1 MLLPRLYSGLQRPAS
16 IARGV
21 CQQAA
26 LSSRQAAGAV
36 IQSRVAELA
45 SLERLYEA
53 LCERI
58 ACYASCHP
66 EVAGV
71 LTLRKRAEKDL
82 QYIRSLSSDEGD
94 TLESARNNAAGLNSE
109 LDVVRGV
116 APLCSLY
123 LPSCACTDSC
133 VWRPG

>member
-1 MLLPRLYSGLQRPAS
+1 MLFPRLCSGLQRLPRTAS
-16 IARGV
+16 LARGV
-21 CQQAA
+21 CHQAA

-36 IQSRVAELA
+36 IQSRAAELA

-58 ACYASCHP
+58 ARYASCHP

-82 QYIRSLSSDEGD
+82 QYVRSLSSDEGD
-94 TLESARNNAAGLNSE
+94 TLESARNNAAGLNAE
-109 LDVVRGV
+109 LDVVR
-116 APLCSLY
+116 ARDSLCS
-123 LPSCACTDSC
+123 
-133 VWRPG
+133 VI